1 MYDANREK
9 GMEILENQIDIQE
22 QTNEETK
29 GKSSALVVAA
39 TCMIAFMGV
48 GLVDPILKTIA
59 AQLNATPAE
68 TTLLFTSYMLVTGVV
83 MLFTGFLSSRIG
95 LKKTLMTGLFIIVV
109 FAGLGGLSGNI
120 GMLNGLR
127 AGWGV
132 GNALFVSTALAT
144 IVSILVG
151 NTEKAI
157 MMYEAALGCGMA
169 VGPLVG
175 GVLGSGSW
183 RYPFFGVA
191 FLMFCGFIALAV
203 LLPETEKPKRKVGLW
218 EGVKALSNHK
228 LRSVGLI
235 ALLYNFGFF
244 TLLAYAP
251 FLLIGYSELEVGF
264 VFFGWG
270 VLLAIASIFVAP
282 ALERK
287 FTTYRT
293 ILAAFVLFIICL
305 LLLGA
310 GTSMPVLVPISIV
323 LAGFFQGIINTLLTT
338 IAMEI
343 PGLQRNV
350 ASSSYSFVRF
360 FGGAL
365 APFIAGVIG
374 EHIGESYAFY
384 FAGAIV
390 LISVCCIIYH
400 RNYFA
405 TNEEE

>member
-1 MYDANREK
+1 MIN
-9 GMEILENQIDIQE
+9 LENKIELEE
-22 QTNEETK
+22 QTSEKN
-29 GKSSALVVAA
+29 SALVVAA

-59 AQLNATPAE
+59 LQLNATPAE

-95 LKKTLMTGLFIIVV
+95 LKKTLMMGLLIIVL
-109 FAGLGGLSGNI
+109 FAGLGGLSNNI
-120 GMLNGLR
+120 GLLIGLR
-127 AGWGV
+127 AGWGI

-157 MMYEAALGCGMA
+157 MMYEAAIGCGMA
-169 VGPLVG
+169 IGPLLG

-191 FLMFCGFIALAV
+191 FLMLCAFVALAI
-203 LLPETEKPKRKVGLW
+203 LLPEIEKPKRKVQFL
-218 EGVKALSNHK
+218 EGVKALANHK

-251 FLLIGYSELEVGF
+251 FLLTGYTEMQVGF
-264 VFFGWG
+264 IFFGWG
-270 VLLAIASIFVAP
+270 VLLAISSIFVAP
-282 ALERK
+282 FLERK
-287 FTTYRT
+287 YTTYRT
-293 ILAAFVLFIICL
+293 IMTAFVFFTFCL
-305 LLLGA
+305 ILLGL
-310 GTSMPVLVPISIV
+310 GTSIPILVPISIV
-323 LAGFFQGIINTLLTT
+323 LAGFFQRIINTLLTT

-343 PGLQRNV
+343 PGLERNV

-365 APFIAGVIG
+365 APFIAGKIG
-374 EHIGESYAFY
+374 EIFDEKYSFY
-384 FAGAIV
+384 FAAIIV
-390 LISVCCIIYH
+390 LLSLGFIVYH
-400 RNYFA
+400 RQYFV
-405 TNEEE
+405 TEEGNQK

>member
-1 MYDANREK
+1 MIN
-9 GMEILENQIDIQE
+9 LENKIELEE
-22 QTNEETK
+22 QTSEKN
-29 GKSSALVVAA
+29 SALVVAA

-59 AQLNATPAE
+59 LQLNATPAE

-95 LKKTLMTGLFIIVV
+95 LKKTLMMGLLIIVL
-109 FAGLGGLSGNI
+109 FAGLGGLSNI
-120 GMLNGLR
+120 GLLIGLR
-127 AGWGV
+127 AGWGI

-157 MMYEAALGCGMA
+157 MMYEAAIGCGMA
-169 VGPLVG
+169 IGPLLG

-191 FLMFCGFIALAV
+191 FLMLCAFVALAI
-203 LLPETEKPKRKVGLW
+203 LLPEIEKPKRKVQFL
-218 EGVKALSNHK
+218 EGVKALANHK

-251 FLLIGYSELEVGF
+251 FLLTGYTEMQVGF

-270 VLLAIASIFVAP
+270 VLLAISSIFVAP
-282 ALERK
+282 FLERK
-287 FTTYRT
+287 YTTYRT
-293 ILAAFVLFIICL
+293 IMTAFVFFTFCL
-305 LLLGA
+305 ILLGL
-310 GTSMPVLVPISIV
+310 GTSIPILVPISIV

-343 PGLQRNV
+343 PGLERNV

-365 APFIAGVIG
+365 APFIAGKIG
-374 EHIGESYAFY
+374 EIFDEKYSFY
-384 FAGAIV
+384 FAAIIV
-390 LISVCCIIYH
+390 LLSLGFIVYH
-400 RNYFA
+400 RQYFV
-405 TNEEE
+405 TEEGNQK

>member
-1 MYDANREK
+1 
-9 GMEILENQIDIQE
+9 
-22 QTNEETK
+22 
-29 GKSSALVVAA
+29 
-39 TCMIAFMGV
+39 
-48 GLVDPILKTIA
+48 
-59 AQLNATPAE
+59 
-68 TTLLFTSYMLVTGVV
+68 
-83 MLFTGFLSSRIG
+83 
-95 LKKTLMTGLFIIVV
+95 
-109 FAGLGGLSGNI
+109 
-120 GMLNGLR
+120 
-127 AGWGV
+127 
-132 GNALFVSTALAT
+132 
-144 IVSILVG
+144 
-151 NTEKAI
+151 

-175 GVLGSGSW
+175 GVLGGGSW

>member
-1 MYDANREK
+1 MIN
-9 GMEILENQIDIQE
+9 LENKIELEE
-22 QTNEETK
+22 QTSEKN
-29 GKSSALVVAA
+29 SALVVAA

-59 AQLNATPAE
+59 LQLNATPAE

-95 LKKTLMTGLFIIVV
+95 LKKTLMMGLLIIVL
-109 FAGLGGLSGNI
+109 FAGLGGLSNNI
-120 GMLNGLR
+120 GLLIGLR
-127 AGWGV
+127 AGWGI

-157 MMYEAALGCGMA
+157 MMYEAAIGCGMA
-169 VGPLVG
+169 IGPLLG

-191 FLMFCGFIALAV
+191 FLMLCAFVALAI
-203 LLPETEKPKRKVGLW
+203 LLPEIEKPKRKVQFL
-218 EGVKALSNHK
+218 EGVKALANHK

-235 ALLYNFGFF
+235 ALLYNFSFF

-251 FLLIGYSELEVGF
+251 FLLTGYTEMQVGF
-264 VFFGWG
+264 IFFGWG
-270 VLLAIASIFVAP
+270 VLLAISSIFVAP
-282 ALERK
+282 FLERK
-287 FTTYRT
+287 YTTYRT
-293 ILAAFVLFIICL
+293 IMTAFVFFTFCL
-305 LLLGA
+305 ILLGL
-310 GTSMPVLVPISIV
+310 GTSIPILVPISIV

-343 PGLQRNV
+343 PGLERNV

-365 APFIAGVIG
+365 APFIAGKIG
-374 EHIGESYAFY
+374 EIFDEKYSFY
-384 FAGAIV
+384 FAAIIV
-390 LISVCCIIYH
+390 LLSLGFIVYH
-400 RNYFA
+400 RQYFV
-405 TNEEE
+405 TEEGNQK

>member
-1 MYDANREK
+1 MLYRKK
-9 GMEILENQIDIQE
+9 GMGNLENQLEISE
-22 QTNEETK
+22 QTK
-29 GKSSALVVAA
+29 GKNSALVVAA
-39 TCMIAFMGV
+39 TCMISFMGV

-59 AQLNATPAE
+59 AQLDATPAQ

-95 LKKTLMTGLFIIVV
+95 LKKTLMAGLIIIVI
-109 FAGLGGLSGNI
+109 FAGLGGLSNNI
-120 GMLNGLR
+120 NTLIGLR

-175 GVLGSGSW
+175 GILGSGSW
-183 RYPFFGVA
+183 RYPFYGVA
-191 FLMFCGFIALAV
+191 TLMFLGFIALAF
-203 LLPETEKPKRKVGLW
+203 LLPEAEKPKTKVGFW

-251 FLLIGYSELEVGF
+251 FLLVGYSELEVGF

-282 ALERK
+282 ALEKK

-293 ILAAFVLFIICL
+293 ILVAFIFFIICL
-305 LLLGA
+305 ALLGA
-310 GTSMPVLVPISIV
+310 GASFQVLVPISIV
-323 LAGFFQGIINTLLTT
+323 LSVFFQGIINTLLTT

-365 APFIAGVIG
+365 APFIAGEIG
-374 EHIGESYAFY
+374 EKMGESYAFY
-384 FAGAIV
+384 FAAIIV
-390 LISVCCIIYH
+390 VISVVCIIYH
-400 RNYFA
+400 RNYFV
-405 TNEEE
+405 TSEGEE

>member
-1 MYDANREK
+1 
-9 GMEILENQIDIQE
+9 MENKIELEE
-22 QTNEETK
+22 QTSEKN
-29 GKSSALVVAA
+29 SALVVAA

-59 AQLNATPAE
+59 LQLNATPAE

-95 LKKTLMTGLFIIVV
+95 LKKTLMMGLLIIVL
-109 FAGLGGLSGNI
+109 FAGLGGLSNNI
-120 GMLNGLR
+120 GLLIGLR
-127 AGWGV
+127 AGWGI

-157 MMYEAALGCGMA
+157 MMYEAAIGCGMA
-169 VGPLVG
+169 IGPLLG

-191 FLMFCGFIALAV
+191 FLMLCAFVALAI
-203 LLPETEKPKRKVGLW
+203 LLPEIEKPKRKVQFL
-218 EGVKALSNHK
+218 EGVKALANHK

-251 FLLIGYSELEVGF
+251 FLLTSYTEMQVGF
-264 VFFGWG
+264 IFFGWG
-270 VLLAIASIFVAP
+270 VLLAISSIFVAP
-282 ALERK
+282 FLERK
-287 FTTYRT
+287 YTTYRT
-293 ILAAFVLFIICL
+293 IMTAFVFFTFCL
-305 LLLGA
+305 ILLGL
-310 GTSMPVLVPISIV
+310 GTSIPILVPISIV

-343 PGLQRNV
+343 PGLERNV

-365 APFIAGVIG
+365 APFIAGKIG
-374 EHIGESYAFY
+374 EIFDEKYSFY
-384 FAGAIV
+384 FAAIIV
-390 LISVCCIIYH
+390 LLSLGFIVYH
-400 RNYFA
+400 RQYFV
-405 TNEEE
+405 TEEGNQK

>member
-1 MYDANREK
+1 MIN
-9 GMEILENQIDIQE
+9 LENKIELEE
-22 QTNEETK
+22 QTSEKN
-29 GKSSALVVAA
+29 SALVVAA

-59 AQLNATPAE
+59 LQLNATPAE

-95 LKKTLMTGLFIIVV
+95 LKKTLMMGLLIIVL
-109 FAGLGGLSGNI
+109 FAGLGGLSNNI
-120 GMLNGLR
+120 GLLIGLR
-127 AGWGV
+127 AGWGI

-157 MMYEAALGCGMA
+157 MMYEAAIGCGMA
-169 VGPLVG
+169 IGPLLG

-191 FLMFCGFIALAV
+191 FLMLCAFIALAI
-203 LLPETEKPKRKVGLW
+203 LLPEIEKPKRKVQFL
-218 EGVKALSNHK
+218 EGVKALANHK

-251 FLLIGYSELEVGF
+251 FLLTGYTEMQVGF

-270 VLLAIASIFVAP
+270 VLLAISSIFVAP
-282 ALERK
+282 FLERK
-287 FTTYRT
+287 YTTYRT
-293 ILAAFVLFIICL
+293 IMTAFVFFTFCL
-305 LLLGA
+305 ILLGL
-310 GTSMPVLVPISIV
+310 GTSIPMLVPISIV

-343 PGLQRNV
+343 PGLERNV

-365 APFIAGVIG
+365 APFIAGKIG
-374 EHIGESYAFY
+374 EIFDEKYSFY
-384 FAGAIV
+384 FAAIIV
-390 LISVCCIIYH
+390 LLSLGFIVYH
-400 RNYFA
+400 RQYFV
-405 TNEEE
+405 TEEGNQK

>member
-1 MYDANREK
+1 MIN
-9 GMEILENQIDIQE
+9 LENKIEMKE
-22 QTNEETK
+22 QTSEKN
-29 GKSSALVVAA
+29 SALVVAA

-59 AQLNATPAE
+59 LQLNATPAE

-83 MLFTGFLSSRIG
+83 MLFTGFLSSRVG
-95 LKKTLMTGLFIIVV
+95 LKKTLMMGLLIIVL
-109 FAGLGGLSGNI
+109 FAGLGGLSNNI
-120 GMLNGLR
+120 GLLIGLR
-127 AGWGV
+127 AGWGI

-157 MMYEAALGCGMA
+157 MMYEAAIGCGMA
-169 VGPLVG
+169 IGPLLG

-191 FLMFCGFIALAV
+191 FLMLCAFIALAI
-203 LLPETEKPKRKVGLW
+203 LLPEIEKPKRKVQFL
-218 EGVKALSNHK
+218 EGVKALANHK

-251 FLLIGYSELEVGF
+251 FLLTGYTEMQVGF

-270 VLLAIASIFVAP
+270 VLLAISSIFVAP
-282 ALERK
+282 FLERK
-287 FTTYRT
+287 YTTYRT
-293 ILAAFVLFIICL
+293 IMTAFVFFTLCL
-305 LLLGA
+305 ILLGL
-310 GTSMPVLVPISIV
+310 GTSISILVPISIV

-343 PGLQRNV
+343 PGLERNV

-365 APFIAGVIG
+365 APFIAGKIG
-374 EHIGESYAFY
+374 EIFDEKYSFY
-384 FAGAIV
+384 FAAIIV
-390 LISVCCIIYH
+390 LLSLGFIIYH
-400 RNYFA
+400 RQYFV
-405 TNEEE
+405 TEEGDQK

>member
-1 MYDANREK
+1 MIN
-9 GMEILENQIDIQE
+9 LENKIELEE
-22 QTNEETK
+22 QTSEKN
-29 GKSSALVVAA
+29 SALVVAA

-59 AQLNATPAE
+59 LQLNATPAE

-95 LKKTLMTGLFIIVV
+95 LKKTLMMGLLIIVL
-109 FAGLGGLSGNI
+109 FAGLGGLSNDI
-120 GMLNGLR
+120 GLLIGLR
-127 AGWGV
+127 AGWGI

-157 MMYEAALGCGMA
+157 MMYEAAIGCGMA
-169 VGPLVG
+169 IGPLLG

-191 FLMFCGFIALAV
+191 FLMLCAFVALAI
-203 LLPETEKPKRKVGLW
+203 LLPEIKKPKRKVQFL
-218 EGVKALSNHK
+218 EGVKALANHK

-251 FLLIGYSELEVGF
+251 FLLTGYTEMQVGF

-270 VLLAIASIFVAP
+270 VLLAISSIFVAP
-282 ALERK
+282 FLERK
-287 FTTYRT
+287 YTTYRT
-293 ILAAFVLFIICL
+293 IMTAFVFFTFCL
-305 LLLGA
+305 ILLGL
-310 GTSMPVLVPISIV
+310 GTSIPILVPISIV

-343 PGLQRNV
+343 PGLERNV

-365 APFIAGVIG
+365 APFIAGKIG
-374 EHIGESYAFY
+374 EIFDEKYSFY
-384 FAGAIV
+384 FAAIIV
-390 LISVCCIIYH
+390 LLSLGFIVYH
-400 RNYFA
+400 RQYFV
-405 TNEEE
+405 TEEGNQK

>member
-1 MYDANREK
+1 
-9 GMEILENQIDIQE
+9 
-22 QTNEETK
+22 
-29 GKSSALVVAA
+29 
-39 TCMIAFMGV
+39 
-48 GLVDPILKTIA
+48 
-59 AQLNATPAE
+59 
-68 TTLLFTSYMLVTGVV
+68 
-83 MLFTGFLSSRIG
+83 
-95 LKKTLMTGLFIIVV
+95 
-109 FAGLGGLSGNI
+109 
-120 GMLNGLR
+120 
-127 AGWGV
+127 
-132 GNALFVSTALAT
+132 
-144 IVSILVG
+144 
-151 NTEKAI
+151 
-157 MMYEAALGCGMA
+157 
-169 VGPLVG
+169 
-175 GVLGSGSW
+175 
-183 RYPFFGVA
+183 
-191 FLMFCGFIALAV
+191 MFCGFIALAV

-293 ILAAFVLFIICL
+293 ILAAFV
-305 LLLGA
+305 
-310 GTSMPVLVPISIV
+310 
-323 LAGFFQGIINTLLTT
+323 FFQGIINTLLTT

>member
-1 MYDANREK
+1 
-9 GMEILENQIDIQE
+9 MENLENQLEISE
-22 QTNEETK
+22 QTK
-29 GKSSALVVAA
+29 GKNSALVVA
-39 TCMIAFMGV
+39 TICMISFMGV

-59 AQLNATPAE
+59 AQLDATPAQ

-95 LKKTLMTGLFIIVV
+95 LKKTLMAGLFIIVI
-109 FAGLGGLSGNI
+109 FAGLGGLSNNI
-120 GMLNGLR
+120 NTLIGLR

-132 GNALFVSTALAT
+132 GNALFVSTALAS

-175 GVLGSGSW
+175 GILGSGSW
-183 RYPFFGVA
+183 RYPFYGVA
-191 FLMFCGFIALAV
+191 TLMFLGFIALAF
-203 LLPETEKPKRKVGLW
+203 LLPEAEKPKTKVGFW

-251 FLLIGYSELEVGF
+251 FLLVGYSELEVGF

-282 ALERK
+282 VLEKK

-293 ILAAFVLFIICL
+293 ILVAFIFFIICL
-305 LLLGA
+305 ALLGA
-310 GTSMPVLVPISIV
+310 GASFQVLVPISIV
-323 LAGFFQGIINTLLTT
+323 LSGFFQGIINTLLTT

-365 APFIAGVIG
+365 APFIAGEIG
-374 EHIGESYAFY
+374 EKMGESYAFY
-384 FAGAIV
+384 FAAIIV
-390 LISVCCIIYH
+390 VISVVCIIYH
-400 RNYFA
+400 HNYFV
-405 TNEEE
+405 TSEGEE

>member
-1 MYDANREK
+1 
-9 GMEILENQIDIQE
+9 MEILENQIDIQE

-120 GMLNGLR
+120 GMLIGLR

-183 RYPFFGVA
+183 RYPFF
-191 FLMFCGFIALAV
+191 
-203 LLPETEKPKRKVGLW
+203 
-218 EGVKALSNHK
+218 
-228 LRSVGLI
+228 
-235 ALLYNFGFF
+235 
-244 TLLAYAP
+244 
-251 FLLIGYSELEVGF
+251 
-264 VFFGWG
+264 
-270 VLLAIASIFVAP
+270 
-282 ALERK
+282 
-287 FTTYRT
+287 
-293 ILAAFVLFIICL
+293 
-305 LLLGA
+305 
-310 GTSMPVLVPISIV
+310 
-323 LAGFFQGIINTLLTT
+323 
-338 IAMEI
+338 
-343 PGLQRNV
+343 
-350 ASSSYSFVRF
+350 
-360 FGGAL
+360 
-365 APFIAGVIG
+365 
-374 EHIGESYAFY
+374 
-384 FAGAIV
+384 
-390 LISVCCIIYH
+390 
-400 RNYFA
+400 
-405 TNEEE
+405 

>member
-1 MYDANREK
+1 MIN
-9 GMEILENQIDIQE
+9 LENKIELEE
-22 QTNEETK
+22 QTSEKN
-29 GKSSALVVAA
+29 SALVVAA

-59 AQLNATPAE
+59 LQLNATPAE

-95 LKKTLMTGLFIIVV
+95 LKKTLMMGLLIIVL
-109 FAGLGGLSGNI
+109 FSGLGGLSNNI
-120 GMLNGLR
+120 GLLIGLR
-127 AGWGV
+127 AGWGI

-157 MMYEAALGCGMA
+157 MMYEAAIGCGMA
-169 VGPLVG
+169 IGPLLG

-191 FLMFCGFIALAV
+191 FLMLCAFVALAI
-203 LLPETEKPKRKVGLW
+203 LLPEIEKPKRKVQFL
-218 EGVKALSNHK
+218 EGVKALANHK

-251 FLLIGYSELEVGF
+251 FLLTGYTEMQVGF

-270 VLLAIASIFVAP
+270 VLLAISSIFVAP
-282 ALERK
+282 FLERK
-287 FTTYRT
+287 YTTYRT
-293 ILAAFVLFIICL
+293 IMTAFVFFTFCL
-305 LLLGA
+305 ILLGL
-310 GTSMPVLVPISIV
+310 GTSIPILVPISIV

-343 PGLQRNV
+343 PGLERNV

-365 APFIAGVIG
+365 APFIAGKIG
-374 EHIGESYAFY
+374 EIFDEKYSFY
-384 FAGAIV
+384 FAAIIV
-390 LISVCCIIYH
+390 LLSLGFIVYH
-400 RNYFA
+400 RQYFV
-405 TNEEE
+405 TEEGNQK

>member
-1 MYDANREK
+1 
-9 GMEILENQIDIQE
+9 
-22 QTNEETK
+22 
-29 GKSSALVVAA
+29 
-39 TCMIAFMGV
+39 MGV

-59 AQLNATPAE
+59 AQLDATPAQ

-95 LKKTLMTGLFIIVV
+95 LKKTLMAGLFIIVI
-109 FAGLGGLSGNI
+109 FAGLGGLSNNI
-120 GMLNGLR
+120 NTLIGLR

-132 GNALFVSTALAT
+132 GNALFVSTALAS

-175 GVLGSGSW
+175 GILGSGSW
-183 RYPFFGVA
+183 RYPFYGVA
-191 FLMFCGFIALAV
+191 TLMFLGFIALAF
-203 LLPETEKPKRKVGLW
+203 LLPEAEKPKTKVGFW

-251 FLLIGYSELEVGF
+251 FLLLGYSELEVGF

-282 ALERK
+282 VLEKK

-293 ILAAFVLFIICL
+293 ILFAFIFFIICL
-305 LLLGA
+305 ALLGA
-310 GTSMPVLVPISIV
+310 GASFQVLVPISIV
-323 LAGFFQGIINTLLTT
+323 LSGFFQGIINTLLTT

-365 APFIAGVIG
+365 APFIAGEIG
-374 EHIGESYAFY
+374 EKMGESYAFY
-384 FAGAIV
+384 FAAIIV
-390 LISVCCIIYH
+390 VISVVCIIYH
-400 RNYFA
+400 HNYFVISEG
-405 TNEEE
+405 EE

>member
-1 MYDANREK
+1 MIN
-9 GMEILENQIDIQE
+9 LENKIEMKE
-22 QTNEETK
+22 QTSEKN
-29 GKSSALVVAA
+29 SALVVAA

-59 AQLNATPAE
+59 LQLNATPAE

-95 LKKTLMTGLFIIVV
+95 LKKTLMMGLLIIVL
-109 FAGLGGLSGNI
+109 FAGLGGLSNNI
-120 GMLNGLR
+120 GLLIGLR
-127 AGWGV
+127 AGWGI

-157 MMYEAALGCGMA
+157 MMYEAAIGCGMA
-169 VGPLVG
+169 IGPLLG

-191 FLMFCGFIALAV
+191 FLMLCAFIALAI
-203 LLPETEKPKRKVGLW
+203 LLPEIEKPKRKVQFL
-218 EGVKALSNHK
+218 EGVKALANHK

-251 FLLIGYSELEVGF
+251 FLLTGYTEMQVGF

-270 VLLAIASIFVAP
+270 VLLAISSIFVAP
-282 ALERK
+282 FLERK
-287 FTTYRT
+287 YTTYRT
-293 ILAAFVLFIICL
+293 IMTAFVFFTLCL
-305 LLLGA
+305 ILLGL
-310 GTSMPVLVPISIV
+310 GTSISILVPISIV

-343 PGLQRNV
+343 PGLERNV

-365 APFIAGVIG
+365 APFIAGKIG
-374 EHIGESYAFY
+374 EIFDEKYSFY
-384 FAGAIV
+384 FAAIIV
-390 LISVCCIIYH
+390 LLSLGFIIYH
-400 RNYFA
+400 RQYFV
-405 TNEEE
+405 TEEGDQK

>member
-120 GMLNGLR
+120 GMLIGLR

-157 MMYEAALGCGMA
+157 MMYEATLGHGMA

-293 ILAAFVLFIICL
+293 ILGAFVLFIICL

>member
-1 MYDANREK
+1 
-9 GMEILENQIDIQE
+9 
-22 QTNEETK
+22 
-29 GKSSALVVAA
+29 
-39 TCMIAFMGV
+39 
-48 GLVDPILKTIA
+48 
-59 AQLNATPAE
+59 
-68 TTLLFTSYMLVTGVV
+68 
-83 MLFTGFLSSRIG
+83 
-95 LKKTLMTGLFIIVV
+95 
-109 FAGLGGLSGNI
+109 
-120 GMLNGLR
+120 
-127 AGWGV
+127 
-132 GNALFVSTALAT
+132 
-144 IVSILVG
+144 
-151 NTEKAI
+151 
-157 MMYEAALGCGMA
+157 
-169 VGPLVG
+169 
-175 GVLGSGSW
+175 
-183 RYPFFGVA
+183 
-191 FLMFCGFIALAV
+191 MFCGFIALAV

-360 FGGAL
+360 
-365 APFIAGVIG
+365 
-374 EHIGESYAFY
+374 
-384 FAGAIV
+384 
-390 LISVCCIIYH
+390 SV
-400 RNYFA
+400 
-405 TNEEE
+405 EL

>member
-1 MYDANREK
+1 MLYRKK
-9 GMEILENQIDIQE
+9 GMENLENQLEISE
-22 QTNEETK
+22 QTK
-29 GKSSALVVAA
+29 GKNTSLFVAT
-39 TCMIAFMGV
+39 TCMISFMGV

-59 AQLNATPAE
+59 AQLDATPAQ

-95 LKKTLMTGLFIIVV
+95 LKKTLMAGLFIIVI
-109 FAGLGGLSGNI
+109 FAGLGGLSNNI
-120 GMLNGLR
+120 NTLIGLR
-127 AGWGV
+127 AGWGG
-132 GNALFVSTALAT
+132 GNALFVSTALAS
-144 IVSILVG
+144 IVSMLVG

-175 GVLGSGSW
+175 GILGSGSW
-183 RYPFFGVA
+183 RYPFYGVA
-191 FLMFCGFIALAV
+191 TLMFLGFIALAF
-203 LLPETEKPKRKVGLW
+203 LLPEAEKPKTKVGFW

-251 FLLIGYSELEVGF
+251 FLLVGYSELEVGF

-282 ALERK
+282 VLEKK

-293 ILAAFVLFIICL
+293 ILVAFIFFIICL
-305 LLLGA
+305 ALLGA
-310 GTSMPVLVPISIV
+310 GASFQVLVPISIV
-323 LAGFFQGIINTLLTT
+323 LSGFFQGIINTLLTT

-365 APFIAGVIG
+365 APFIAGEIG
-374 EHIGESYAFY
+374 EKMGESYAFY
-384 FAGAIV
+384 FAAIIV
-390 LISVCCIIYH
+390 VISVVCIIYH
-400 RNYFA
+400 HNYFV
-405 TNEEE
+405 TSEGEE

>member
-1 MYDANREK
+1 MLYRKK
-9 GMEILENQIDIQE
+9 GMGNLENQLEISE
-22 QTNEETK
+22 QTK
-29 GKSSALVVAA
+29 GKNSALVVAA
-39 TCMIAFMGV
+39 TCMISFMGV

-59 AQLNATPAE
+59 AQLDATPAQ

-95 LKKTLMTGLFIIVV
+95 LKKTLMAGLIIIVI
-109 FAGLGGLSGNI
+109 FAGLGGLSNNI
-120 GMLNGLR
+120 NTLIGLR

-175 GVLGSGSW
+175 GILGSGSW
-183 RYPFFGVA
+183 RYPFYGVA
-191 FLMFCGFIALAV
+191 TLMFLGFIALAF
-203 LLPETEKPKRKVGLW
+203 LLPEAEKPKTKVGFW

-251 FLLIGYSELEVGF
+251 FLLVGYSELEVGF

-282 ALERK
+282 ALEKK

-293 ILAAFVLFIICL
+293 ILVAFIFFIICL
-305 LLLGA
+305 ALLGA
-310 GTSMPVLVPISIV
+310 GASFQVLVPISIV
-323 LAGFFQGIINTLLTT
+323 LSGFFQGIINTLLTT

-365 APFIAGVIG
+365 APFIAGEIG
-374 EHIGESYAFY
+374 EKMGESYAFY
-384 FAGAIV
+384 FAVIIV
-390 LISVCCIIYH
+390 VISVVCIIYH
-400 RNYFA
+400 RNYFV
-405 TNEEE
+405 TSEGEE

>member
-1 MYDANREK
+1 MLYRKK
-9 GMEILENQIDIQE
+9 GMENLENQLEISE
-22 QTNEETK
+22 QTK
-29 GKSSALVVAA
+29 GKNSALVVAT
-39 TCMIAFMGV
+39 TCMSSFMGV

-59 AQLNATPAE
+59 AQLDATPAQ

-95 LKKTLMTGLFIIVV
+95 LKKTLMAGLFIIVI
-109 FAGLGGLSGNI
+109 FAGLGGLSNNI
-120 GMLNGLR
+120 NTLIGLR

-132 GNALFVSTALAT
+132 GNALFVSTALAS
-144 IVSILVG
+144 IVSMLVG

-175 GVLGSGSW
+175 GILGSGSW
-183 RYPFFGVA
+183 RYPFYGVA
-191 FLMFCGFIALAV
+191 TLMFLGFIALAF
-203 LLPETEKPKRKVGLW
+203 LLPEAEKPKTKVGFW
-218 EGVKALSNHK
+218 EWVKALSNHK

-251 FLLIGYSELEVGF
+251 FLLVGYSELEVGF

-282 ALERK
+282 VLEKK

-293 ILAAFVLFIICL
+293 ILVAFIFFIICL
-305 LLLGA
+305 ALLGA
-310 GTSMPVLVPISIV
+310 GASFQVLVPISIV
-323 LAGFFQGIINTLLTT
+323 LSGFFQGIINTLLTT

-365 APFIAGVIG
+365 APFIAGEIG
-374 EHIGESYAFY
+374 EKMGESYAFY
-384 FAGAIV
+384 FAAIIV
-390 LISVCCIIYH
+390 VISVVCIIYH
-400 RNYFA
+400 HNYFV
-405 TNEEE
+405 TSEGEE

>member
-1 MYDANREK
+1 
-9 GMEILENQIDIQE
+9 MENLENQLEISE
-22 QTNEETK
+22 QTK
-29 GKSSALVVAA
+29 GKNSALVVA
-39 TCMIAFMGV
+39 TICMISFMGV

-59 AQLNATPAE
+59 AQLDATPAQ

-95 LKKTLMTGLFIIVV
+95 LKKTLMAGLFIIVI
-109 FAGLGGLSGNI
+109 FAGLGGLSNNI
-120 GMLNGLR
+120 NTLIGLR

-132 GNALFVSTALAT
+132 GNALFVSTALAS

-175 GVLGSGSW
+175 GILGSGSW
-183 RYPFFGVA
+183 RYPFYGVA
-191 FLMFCGFIALAV
+191 TLMFLGFIALAF
-203 LLPETEKPKRKVGLW
+203 LLPEAEKPKTKVGFW

-251 FLLIGYSELEVGF
+251 FLLVGYSELEVGF

-282 ALERK
+282 VLEKK

-293 ILAAFVLFIICL
+293 ILVAFIFFIICL
-305 LLLGA
+305 ALLGA
-310 GTSMPVLVPISIV
+310 GASFQVLVPISIV
-323 LAGFFQGIINTLLTT
+323 LSGFFQGIINTLLTT

-365 APFIAGVIG
+365 APFIAGEIG
-374 EHIGESYAFY
+374 EKMGESYAFY
-384 FAGAIV
+384 FAAIIV
-390 LISVCCIIYH
+390 VISVVCIIYH
-400 RNYFA
+400 HNYFVISEG
-405 TNEEE
+405 EE

>member
-1 MYDANREK
+1 
-9 GMEILENQIDIQE
+9 
-22 QTNEETK
+22 
-29 GKSSALVVAA
+29 
-39 TCMIAFMGV
+39 MGV

-59 AQLNATPAE
+59 AQLDATPAQ

-95 LKKTLMTGLFIIVV
+95 LKKTLMAGLFIIVI
-109 FAGLGGLSGNI
+109 FAGLGGLSNNI
-120 GMLNGLR
+120 NTLIGLR

-175 GVLGSGSW
+175 GILGSGSW
-183 RYPFFGVA
+183 RYPFYGVA
-191 FLMFCGFIALAV
+191 TLMFLGFIALAF
-203 LLPETEKPKRKVGLW
+203 LLPEAEKPKTKVGFW

-251 FLLIGYSELEVGF
+251 FLLVGYSELAVGF

-282 ALERK
+282 ALEKK

-293 ILAAFVLFIICL
+293 ILVAFIFFIICL
-305 LLLGA
+305 ALLGA
-310 GTSMPVLVPISIV
+310 GASFQVLVPISIV
-323 LAGFFQGIINTLLTT
+323 LSGFFQGIINTLLTT

-365 APFIAGVIG
+365 APFIAGEIG
-374 EHIGESYAFY
+374 EKMGESYAFY
-384 FAGAIV
+384 FAAIIV
-390 LISVCCIIYH
+390 VISVVCIIYH
-400 RNYFA
+400 RNYFV
-405 TNEEE
+405 TSEGEE

>member
-120 GMLNGLR
+120 GMLIGLR

-157 MMYEAALGCGMA
+157 MMYEAAPSSRWGLGQWFM
-169 VGPLVG
+169 
-175 GVLGSGSW
+175 
-183 RYPFFGVA
+183 
-191 FLMFCGFIALAV
+191 
-203 LLPETEKPKRKVGLW
+203 
-218 EGVKALSNHK
+218 ALS
-228 LRSVGLI
+228 I
-235 ALLYNFGFF
+235 F
-244 TLLAYAP
+244 
-251 FLLIGYSELEVGF
+251 
-264 VFFGWG
+264 WG
-270 VLLAIASIFVAP
+270 SIFDVLRFYSP
-282 ALERK
+282 SGT
-287 FTTYRT
+287 FT
-293 ILAAFVLFIICL
+293 
-305 LLLGA
+305 
-310 GTSMPVLVPISIV
+310 
-323 LAGFFQGIINTLLTT
+323 
-338 IAMEI
+338 
-343 PGLQRNV
+343 
-350 ASSSYSFVRF
+350 
-360 FGGAL
+360 
-365 APFIAGVIG
+365 
-374 EHIGESYAFY
+374 
-384 FAGAIV
+384 
-390 LISVCCIIYH
+390 
-400 RNYFA
+400 
-405 TNEEE
+405 

>member
-1 MYDANREK
+1 
-9 GMEILENQIDIQE
+9 MENLENQLEIRE
-22 QTNEETK
+22 QTK
-29 GKSSALVVAA
+29 GKNSALVVAT
-39 TCMIAFMGV
+39 TCMISFMGV
-48 GLVDPILKTIA
+48 GLGDPILKTIA
-59 AQLNATPAE
+59 AQLDATPAP
-68 TTLLFTSYMLVTGVV
+68 LLFTSYMLVTGVV

-95 LKKTLMTGLFIIVV
+95 LKKTLMAGLFIIVI
-109 FAGLGGLSGNI
+109 FAGLGGLSNNI
-120 GMLNGLR
+120 NTLIGLR

-132 GNALFVSTALAT
+132 GNALFVSTALAS

-175 GVLGSGSW
+175 GILGSGSW
-183 RYPFFGVA
+183 RYPFYGVA
-191 FLMFCGFIALAV
+191 TLMFLGFIALAF
-203 LLPETEKPKRKVGLW
+203 LLPEAEKPKTKVGFW

-251 FLLIGYSELEVGF
+251 FLLVGYSELEVGF

-282 ALERK
+282 VLEKK

-293 ILAAFVLFIICL
+293 ILVAFIFFIICL
-305 LLLGA
+305 ALLGA
-310 GTSMPVLVPISIV
+310 GASFQVLVPISIV
-323 LAGFFQGIINTLLTT
+323 LSGFFQGIINTLLTT

-365 APFIAGVIG
+365 APFIAGEIG
-374 EHIGESYAFY
+374 EKMGESYAFY
-384 FAGAIV
+384 FAAIIV
-390 LISVCCIIYH
+390 VISVVCIIYH
-400 RNYFA
+400 HNYFV
-405 TNEEE
+405 TSEGEE